1 MSDCFTSFAMTIRIK
16 LLRLLAET
24 SFPRFL
30 AKNSNACY
38 TESPGI
44 IDIFFFFW
52 YTAKVIFILGRINGR
67 FDGFR

>member
-1 MSDCFTSFAMTIRIK
+1 VSDCFTSFAMTIRIK
-16 LLRLLAET
+16 LLRLLAMT
-24 SFPRFL
+24 SFLRFL
-30 AKNSNACY
+30 AKNSNARY
-38 TESPGI
+38 TKSSRI